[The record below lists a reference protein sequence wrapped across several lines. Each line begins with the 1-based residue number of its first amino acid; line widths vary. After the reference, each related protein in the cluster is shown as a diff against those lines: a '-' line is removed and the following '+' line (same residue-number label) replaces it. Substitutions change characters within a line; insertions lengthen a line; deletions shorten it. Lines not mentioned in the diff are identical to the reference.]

1 MRDRPHC
8 RHNSTAKKSYSR
20 QNNTALKVLVV
31 YQELM
36 SLFATLAPV
45 RVFLLNSNTRLSA
58 VTDLNPS
65 AAAEQEAV
73 FFARESFLGE
83 LKTLNR
89 DHPTTGFG
97 ISLRTHSGEH
107 YLLANARMPLP
118 AAKSEGFPTGRRVA
132 CLENGDRF
140 SSIEVLADSKSYE
153 TISPRAEAEI
163 LGNALDLIA
172 RIDTLTSVPAG
183 RVAHEPQI
191 AATGTGG

>member
-1 MRDRPHC
+1 M
-8 RHNSTAKKSYSR
+8 
-20 QNNTALKVLVV
+20 
-31 YQELM
+31 
-36 SLFATLAPV
+36 
-45 RVFLLNSNTRLSA
+45 
-58 VTDLNPS
+58 TDLNPS

-83 LKTLNR
+83 LKTLNH
-89 DHPTTGFG
+89 DHPNTGFG

-118 AAKSEGFPTGRRVA
+118 VAKSEGFPTGRRVA

-140 SSIEVLADSKSYE
+140 SSIEVLADSISYE
-153 TISPRAEAEI
+153 TISPRAEADI

-172 RIDTLTSVPAG
+172 RIDTLTSIPVS
-183 RVAHEPQI
+183 RVAHVPQI

>member
-1 MRDRPHC
+1 M
-8 RHNSTAKKSYSR
+8 
-20 QNNTALKVLVV
+20 
-31 YQELM
+31 
-36 SLFATLAPV
+36 
-45 RVFLLNSNTRLSA
+45 
-58 VTDLNPS
+58 TDLNNS
-65 AAAEQEAV
+65 AAPEQDAV

-89 DHPTTGFG
+89 EYPNTGFG

-118 AAKSEGFPTGRRVA
+118 AAKSEGFPTGRTVA
-132 CLENGDRF
+132 SLENGDRF
-140 SSIEVLADSKSYE
+140 SSIEVLADSLAYE

-172 RIDTLTSVPAG
+172 RIDTLTSTPTG
-183 RVAHEPQI
+183 RIPHQPEI

>member
-1 MRDRPHC
+1 M
-8 RHNSTAKKSYSR
+8 
-20 QNNTALKVLVV
+20 
-31 YQELM
+31 
-36 SLFATLAPV
+36 
-45 RVFLLNSNTRLSA
+45 
-58 VTDLNPS
+58 TDLNPS

-132 CLENGDRF
+132 RLEHGDRF
-140 SSIEVLADSKSYE
+140 SSIAVLADSNAYE
-153 TISPRAEAEI
+153 PISPCAEAEI

-172 RIDTLTSVPAG
+172 RIDTLTSIPSG
-183 RVAHEPQI
+183 RVSHEPQI

>member
-1 MRDRPHC
+1 
-8 RHNSTAKKSYSR
+8 
-20 QNNTALKVLVV
+20 
-31 YQELM
+31 M
-36 SLFATLAPV
+36 SLFCHFGTGTS
-45 RVFLLNSNTRLSA
+45 FSLNSSTRFSA
-58 VTDLNPS
+58 VTKLNNS
-65 AAAEQEAV
+65 AAPEHEAV
-73 FFARESFLGE
+73 VLARESFLGE

-89 DHPTTGFG
+89 DYPNTGFG

-118 AAKSEGFPTGRRVA
+118 SAKSEGFPTGRRVA

-140 SSIEVLADSKSYE
+140 SSIEVVADSHAYE

-172 RIDTLTSVPAG
+172 RIDTLTSISAV
-183 RVAHEPQI
+183 RVNHQHRI

>member
-1 MRDRPHC
+1 MT
-8 RHNSTAKKSYSR
+8 NL
-20 QNNTALKVLVV
+20 NN
-31 YQELM
+31 
-36 SLFATLAPV
+36 
-45 RVFLLNSNTRLSA
+45 
-58 VTDLNPS
+58 S
-65 AAAEQEAV
+65 AAAEQDAI

-89 DHPTTGFG
+89 DHPDTGFG

-118 AAKSEGFPTGRRVA
+118 AAKSDGFPTGRRVA
-132 CLENGDRF
+132 CLENGERF
-140 SSIEVLADSKSYE
+140 SSIEVLADSVAYE

-172 RIDTLTSVPAG
+172 RIDTLTSLPAG
-183 RVAHEPQI
+183 RMSHEPQI